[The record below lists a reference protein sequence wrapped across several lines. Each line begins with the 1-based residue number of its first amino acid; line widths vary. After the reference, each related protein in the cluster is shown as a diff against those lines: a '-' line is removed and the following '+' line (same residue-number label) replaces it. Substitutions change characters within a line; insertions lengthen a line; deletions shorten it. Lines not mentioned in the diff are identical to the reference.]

1 MSELP
6 PEFTIR
12 QLLREIHE
20 YPEDPGVE
28 YHSREEWQNMWKVSR
43 TRAKDAISRLVRA
56 GRMEKATRMTETM
69 DGRLYPVPVYRVVP
83 K

>member
-1 MSELP
+1 MPELP
-6 PEFTIR
+6 PEFSIR
-12 QLLREIHE
+12 QLLREIQE

-43 TRAKDAISRLVRA
+43 TMAKDAISRLLHA
-56 GRMEKATRMTETM
+56 GRMEMGQRMGETL
-69 DGRLYPVPVYRVVP
+69 DGRLCRIPVYRVVP